1 MSIQSLLTATAVDA
15 ALLGGWAVVR
25 FPGFG
30 PKSLIG
36 ASVNACVALALNAVA
51 PSFVADVARG
61 APAGPYVA
69 LFGIVLPALC
79 YAFWAGGC
87 LFRVAQSA
95 LARAR

>member
-1 MSIQSLLTATAVDA
+1 MSIQSLLTATAVGA

-36 ASVNACVALALNAVA
+36 ASVNACVALALNALA
-51 PSFVADVARG
+51 PSFVADVAREAG
-61 APAGPYVA
+61 AYVA